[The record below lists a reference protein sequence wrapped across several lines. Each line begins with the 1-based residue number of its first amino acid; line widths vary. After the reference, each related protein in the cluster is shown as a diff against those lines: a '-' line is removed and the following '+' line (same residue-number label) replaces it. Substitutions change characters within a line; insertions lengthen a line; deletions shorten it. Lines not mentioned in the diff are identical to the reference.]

1 MGKSKMCILH
11 RSLNPVVTTAV
22 SLPNAHAVWTV
33 YGDDSALAHQQRGDE
48 RAQSEAT
55 EPDVMHHVAAA
66 AGQQVTLTK
75 VQIPVQQVTSTKV
88 QILRPLSPMSCIT
101 LQQLRGSRLLVQQ
114 YKY

>member
-33 YGDDSALAHQQRGDE
+33 YGDDSAETQQQRGHE
-48 RAQSEAT
+48 LAESEAT

-66 AGQQVTLTK
+66 A
-75 VQIPVQQVTSTKV
+75 VQQVTSTKV
-88 QILRPLSPMSCIT
+88 QTPE
-101 LQQLRGSRLLVQQ
+101 QQVASTRVQKSTRVQ
-114 YKY
+114 EYK